1 MRFGDFLKKQ
11 RKKKGLTQE
20 DLAKALEVSNTY
32 IHQLETGKI
41 DAPNYERCSQLSQV
55 LGIEA
60 EELWTIARKERL
72 EKYAERAGVGLD
84 ELFKEIGAEVDGK
97 ELTSPE
103 QALIRLYRKLDEKTR
118 KEFNGLIA
126 MLFRYY
132 PEAELKEEL
141 DRYLNSA

>member
-32 IHQLETGKI
+32 IHQLETTKI
-41 DAPNYERCSQLSQV
+41 DAPSYERCVQLSQV
-55 LGIEA
+55 LGIEI
-60 EELWTIARKERL
+60 EELWAIARKERL

-97 ELTSPE
+97 ELTGAE
-103 QALIRLYRKLDEKTR
+103 QALVRLYRKLDEKTR